1 MSTDWKIQAI
11 QDFAEN
17 FLLNSF
23 QRQKEASSEYV
34 LLKALDDAGL
44 FDHLKTDD
52 AALLL
57 FQKHFLCMHALHKLQ
72 NIFYKRDLY
81 LHIDALAI
89 YLENIDTRSSEE
101 NTRPNHP
108 CSFNSELHNYYLD
121 LQQLDQAT
129 SDSVLEL
136 QLNFSKRYAAWLN
149 ADDAFAVLELDT
161 QASWNE
167 IRNSY
172 KRLIHSAHPDKGGN
186 AARFNKIK
194 LAYEQLKYRFT

>member
-1 MSTDWKIQAI
+1 MPRDWKIQAI
-11 QDFAEN
+11 QDFAET

-23 QRQKEASSEYV
+23 QCQKEASSEYV

-44 FDHLKTDD
+44 FDHLKTED
-52 AALLL
+52 ASLLL

-72 NIFYKRDLY
+72 NIFYERNFY
-81 LHIDALAI
+81 LHINALAI
-89 YLENIDTRSSEE
+89 YLEGIDTSSSEE
-101 NTRPNHP
+101 SARPNHP
-108 CSFNSELHNYYLD
+108 GSFDNELHNYYLD
-121 LQQLDQAT
+121 LQQLDQTT

-149 ADDAFAVLELDT
+149 ADDAFATLELDS

-167 IRNSY
+167 VRSSY
-172 KRLIHSAHPDKGGN
+172 KRLIHAAHPDKGGN

-194 LAYEQLKYRFT
+194 LAYEQLKYRFN